1 MEKFFQKEL
10 LEELRDLQDAYGYI
24 PEKEILRISKER
36 SIPKATLFG
45 TISFYSMLYTK
56 PTGKYIIRLCDSVS
70 CRINGS
76 NTVLESIKNYLKI
89 SSGETSKDLKY
100 TLEVVEC
107 LGHCG
112 EGPVM
117 IINGTVYSY
126 LTPEKAVNIL
136 QSLD

>member
-10 LEELRDLQDAYGYI
+10 LEELRDIQDAYGYI

-36 SIPKATLFG
+36 SIPKANLFG

-70 CRINGS
+70 CRLNGS
-76 NTVLESIKNYLKI
+76 NAVLNSIKDYLKI
-89 SSGETSKDLKY
+89 GSGETSNDLKF

-117 IINGTVYSY
+117 IINSTVYNY